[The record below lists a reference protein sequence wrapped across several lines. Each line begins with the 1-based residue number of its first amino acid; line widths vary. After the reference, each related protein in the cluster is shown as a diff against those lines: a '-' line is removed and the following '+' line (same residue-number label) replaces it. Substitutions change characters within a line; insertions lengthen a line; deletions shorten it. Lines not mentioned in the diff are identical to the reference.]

1 MKTKLITCPMCNG
14 CGKIH
19 SPAFKN
25 AIMDEKRAMA
35 KQLHEQGYSYREIMA
50 AMGYK
55 SVGSVQNLLKNNYHE

>member
-1 MKTKLITCPMCNG
+1 
-14 CGKIH
+14 
-19 SPAFKN
+19 
-25 AIMDEKRAMA
+25 MA